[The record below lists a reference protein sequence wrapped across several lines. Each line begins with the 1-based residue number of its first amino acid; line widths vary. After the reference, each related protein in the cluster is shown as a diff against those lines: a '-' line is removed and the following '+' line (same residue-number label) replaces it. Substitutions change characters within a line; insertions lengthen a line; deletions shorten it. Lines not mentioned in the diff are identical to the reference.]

1 MRSRVLVLFLVVVFG
16 LVGSWPALAG
26 QAPMRVLATAV
37 AAAPQLQPGADQ
49 QQAAESARAAGW
61 TAGTAQDLAPVL
73 QPAPEQN
80 PTPGHDPAPTHPA
93 EPLAE
98 SWSPSLAEGSPD
110 LPALFLADP
119 RAHAP
124 TATMAPP
131 RPHAAAAWRRLYP
144 SVPLRPPRALPAIA

>member
-1 MRSRVLVLFLVVVFG
+1 MRSRVLALFLAVVFG
-16 LVGSWPALAG
+16 LAGHWPALAG
-26 QAPMRVLATAV
+26 QAPTRLLVGEAV
-37 AAAPQLQPGADQ
+37 GAAMAAVPDVQQGQDR
-49 QQAAESARAAGW
+49 QQAAEPAHAAGQ
-61 TAGTAQDLAPVL
+61 ASAQPDA
-73 QPAPEQN
+73 PAPA
-80 PTPGHDPAPTHPA
+80 PDPEPAHPA

-98 SWSPSLAEGSPD
+98 TWSQSLAEGSPD

-124 TATMAPP
+124 MATMAPP

>member
-1 MRSRVLVLFLVVVFG
+1 MRSRVLALLLAVVFG
-16 LVGSWPALAG
+16 FAGHWPALAG
-26 QAPMRVLATAV
+26 QAPMRVLAGVAV
-37 AAAPQLQPGADQ
+37 GAAMAATPDVQQGQ
-49 QQAAESARAAGW
+49 QQQRAAEADRAAGPS
-61 TAGTAQDLAPVL
+61 TAEPDA
-73 QPAPEQN
+73 PAPA
-80 PTPGHDPAPTHPA
+80 PAPDPEPAHPA

-98 SWSPSLAEGSPD
+98 TWSQSLAEGSPD

-124 TATMAPP
+124 MATMAPP